1 MAQPTDPALW
11 ERVKKG
17 QRETS
22 EGTPPGRWSA
32 RKAVLAQREYERQGG
47 GWKPSPAPPR

>member
-1 MAQPTDPALW
+1 VAQPTDPALW

-32 RKAVLAQREYERQGG
+32 RKAGLDNFGYESLGMQ
-47 GWKPSPAPPR
+47 